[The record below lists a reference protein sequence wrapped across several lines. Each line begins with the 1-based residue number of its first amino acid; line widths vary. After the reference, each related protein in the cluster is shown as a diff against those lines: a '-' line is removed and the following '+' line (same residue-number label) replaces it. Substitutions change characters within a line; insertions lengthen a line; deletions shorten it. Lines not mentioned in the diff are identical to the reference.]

1 MKTELEMLKERVK
14 QLEEIQN
21 NCNHDW
27 GEPQQDTMQ
36 KEIWDTQWVGVDCF
50 PAPTGRFKTVQCY
63 SRTCK
68 KCGKKEYTE
77 QMEEVAVQTI
87 KRPKF

>member
-1 MKTELEMLKERVK
+1 MKSELEILKEKVK
-14 QLEEIQN
+14 QLEEIQKK
-21 NCNHDW
+21 CLHDW
-27 GEPQQDTMQ
+27 DDPQKDTME
-36 KEIWDTQWVGVDCF
+36 KEICETHWVGVDCMF
-50 PAPTGRFKTVQCY
+50 GPTGKYETVPCY